1 MFDILTGVRQGC
13 ILSPFLFLIVIDF
26 VMKKTVNGRDYGI
39 TWGSEKLA
47 DLDFADDLALL
58 CNTQE
63 ELQEMT
69 NSLQCNAAKVGLC
82 INTKKTKAMIVG
94 NNTVPA
100 LTVNGTDIKHVDNF
114 QYLGSYMSNDGDVT
128 YDMCTRIGK
137 ASSVFRRL
145 RPIWRSSTI
154 SKNTKLRLYT
164 SDVIPTAIYAGDL
177 EDNGENTA
185 HVGRLQ

>member
-1 MFDILTGVRQGC
+1 
-13 ILSPFLFLIVIDF
+13 
-26 VMKKTVNGRDYGI
+26 MKKTVNGRDYGV

-69 NSLQCNAAKVGLC
+69 NSLQWNAAKVGLC
-82 INTKKTKAMIVG
+82 INTEKTKAMIVG
-94 NNTVPA
+94 NNTVSA
-100 LTVNGTDIKHVDNF
+100 LTINGTDIEHVDNF

-128 YDMCTRIGK
+128 YDMCTRIEK

-145 RPIWRSSTI
+145 RPIWRSCTII

-164 SDVIPTAIYAGDL
+164 SVVIPTAIYAG
-177 EDNGENTA
+177 ETWKTME
-185 HVGRLQ
+185 

>member
-1 MFDILTGVRQGC
+1 MSEMFDILTGVQQGC

-47 DLDFADDLALL
+47 DLDFAYDLALL

-82 INTKKTKAMIVG
+82 INAEKRK
-94 NNTVPA
+94 
-100 LTVNGTDIKHVDNF
+100 
-114 QYLGSYMSNDGDVT
+114 Q
-128 YDMCTRIGK
+128 
-137 ASSVFRRL
+137 
-145 RPIWRSSTI
+145 RP
-154 SKNTKLRLYT
+154 
-164 SDVIPTAIYAGDL
+164 
-177 EDNGENTA
+177 
-185 HVGRLQ
+185 